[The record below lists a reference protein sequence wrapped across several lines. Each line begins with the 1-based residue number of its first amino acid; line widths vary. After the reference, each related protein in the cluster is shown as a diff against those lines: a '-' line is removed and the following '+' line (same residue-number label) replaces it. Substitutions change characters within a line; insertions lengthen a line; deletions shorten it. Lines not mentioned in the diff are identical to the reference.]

1 MGGQPQP
8 LVAATIIQA
17 SKLKD
22 LQTGFFFGLRSLDE
36 TGTGVIYNLSLCASI
51 AGQEERARHGK
62 LDLLYTV
69 TDCAG
74 AVLKGGIA

>member
-22 LQTGFFFGLRSLDE
+22 LQTGVFFRLTCLDPTE
-36 TGTGVIYNLSLCASI
+36 AGIIYNSNLSASI
-51 AGQEERARHGK
+51 AGQEEKARHGQ

-69 TDCAG
+69 RELVRA
-74 AVLKGGIA
+74 ALKGGIA